1 MFWKY
6 AAVDFTGEH
15 PCRRVI
21 SRKLQNNFIEITL
34 RHGRSPVNLM
44 YIFRTPFLKNTSAG
58 LLPLLISVLLLLF
71 WFFRSSRPEVYC
83 KKVFLKISQNSQEN
97 TCTKV
102 FFSIKLQAWDL
113 QLYQKRD
120 SDTEC
125 FPVNFVN
132 FLRTSY
138 GCFWFL
144 LID

>member
-21 SRKLQNNFIEITL
+21 SIKLQNSFIEITL
-34 RHGRSPVNLM
+34 RHGWSPVNLM

-120 SDTEC
+120 SGTGL
-125 FPVNFVN
+125 FLWILWNF
-132 FLRTSY
+132 
-138 GCFWFL
+138 
-144 LID
+144 